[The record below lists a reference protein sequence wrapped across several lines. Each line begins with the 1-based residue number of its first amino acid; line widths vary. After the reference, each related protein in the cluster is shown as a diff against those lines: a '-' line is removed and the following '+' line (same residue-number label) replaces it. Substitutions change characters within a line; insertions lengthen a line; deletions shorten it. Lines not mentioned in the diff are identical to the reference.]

1 MAAQSCAWLER
12 EERVYA
18 GILESGLRLDS
29 MQSPQSFLT
38 YESDILYSLRFM
50 VDCNVTG
57 GQWVTLPAA
66 GYQVQPKHARLTH
79 CQHEL
84 HAHYSKLISH
94 PSDGQPPAH
103 PGSYSCYLLSAPPLL
118 LPYSQRPCARA
129 FRRCCP
135 CSEVHQ
141 SPWAEVC
148 NTDIEDINTAYCRF
162 CVISFG
168 GVTMCCP
175 DAGKWLKLAP
185 LRILSMDIECAGRKV
200 SVANDKGLHEMEAS
214 PQLVSSDDA

>member
-1 MAAQSCAWLER
+1 
-12 EERVYA
+12 
-18 GILESGLRLDS
+18 

-50 VDCNVTG
+50 VDCSITG

-66 GYQVQPKHARLTH
+66 GYQVQPRHARLSH

-94 PSDGQPPAH
+94 PSDGQAPTR
-103 PGSYSCYLLSAPPLL
+103 PGSWSFNLLSAPPLRVAG
-118 LPYSQRPCARA
+118 SRRPCAFVPSTDFVHALRSISA
-129 FRRCCP
+129 CP
-135 CSEVHQ
+135 R
-141 SPWAEVC
+141 AEVC
-148 NTDIEDINTAYCRF
+148 STDIEDISAAAQLQVLRYFLWWC
-162 CVISFG
+162 
-168 GVTMCCP
+168 TMRCP

-200 SVANDKGLHEMEAS
+200 SVADDTALHESGGQPTARV
-214 PQLVSSDDA
+214 PR